1 MAKDDFEI
9 GNKAAEL
16 IKHTILIT
24 SNKKRY
30 PPKYKTLIERIQ
42 RLSLDI
48 YEFVIDANRTNL
60 NNFRMERQRLQTKA
74 ITSCDK
80 LSKLC
85 ELSIEYVKIVDSALK
100 AYDKEQKDIV
110 RLAEESKAE
119 QERIKRK
126 RAKRQA
132 YKERRTAEREQEE
145 RDKQIAIQREVYIQ
159 AMKYMEDSGNVA
171 NN

>member
-1 MAKDDFEI
+1 MKKEDFDI

-16 IKHTILIT
+16 IKYTITIT

-30 PPKYKTLIERIQ
+30 PPKYKMLIERIQ

-60 NNFRMERQRLQTKA
+60 KTLRSERNRLQTKA

-85 ELSIEYVKIVDSALK
+85 ELSIDLNLVGSDTLYEWQKKISDV
-100 AYDKEQKDIV
+100 
-110 RLAEESKAE
+110 
-119 QERIKRK
+119 
-126 RAKRQA
+126 
-132 YKERRTAEREQEE
+132 
-145 RDKQIAIQREVYIQ
+145 
-159 AMKYMEDSGNVA
+159 KYMTIAWRSKEEN
-171 NN
+171 